1 MKKALM
7 ILGGIFI
14 LVIVLL
20 VGGLAIL
27 HVQGR
32 ALDRESKAYVDA
44 AIPAIVA
51 KWDINEIE
59 RRISPEFKATLKDG
73 DLEKVVRFFS
83 KLGKL
88 KEYKGAKG
96 ESNIKVLLGKG
107 ERITA
112 AYVAYADFERGPAK
126 IKMTL
131 IKHGDGWQI
140 YGLHINSR
148 VFFEKLSKI
157 ICPESELL
165 LQYPPALAD

>member
-59 RRISPEFKATLKDG
+59 KRISPEFKATLKDG

-83 KLGKL
+83 KLR
-88 KEYKGAKG
+88 
-96 ESNIKVLLGKG
+96 LL
-107 ERITA
+107 RNT
-112 AYVAYADFERGPAK
+112 
-126 IKMTL
+126 
-131 IKHGDGWQI
+131 
-140 YGLHINSR
+140 S
-148 VFFEKLSKI
+148 
-157 ICPESELL
+157 
-165 LQYPPALAD
+165 